1 MLCILQVTKCN
12 YFYQFVTDVFDSPDV
27 GVQRFMK
34 RKMENDHEFF
44 HPAPHIRKYYLKIS

>member
-44 HPAPHIRKYYLKIS
+44 HPAPHIRK